1 MKTPKQ
7 PKPTRADLERK
18 VQEAL
23 AGQAHTYH
31 FASQSIGKAS
41 TAHMMSSGVML
52 TLTALGGREIISP
65 VLIRD
70 GLSEET
76 IAAIKRDLKRSY
88 DLATMYKVGE
98 VPEVSTIK
106 VEPK

>member
-1 MKTPKQ
+1 MKTPKP
-7 PKPTRADLERK
+7 PKTTRADLERK
-18 VQEAL
+18 LQEAL
-23 AGQAHTYH
+23 AGQVCVYS
-31 FASQSIGKAS
+31 FASQAVSRAS

-70 GLSEET
+70 GLSDET

-88 DLATMYKVGE
+88 DIATMHKV
-98 VPEVSTIK
+98 VLPE
-106 VEPK
+106 EPK